1 MFTKEKLK
9 KWIITL
15 SWVISAYELE
25 IKENKKKEN
34 PVIDLLNLA
43 IEETKKT
50 LEDLKN
56 NLEKLHTSITSDGSI

>member
-1 MFTKEKLK
+1 MFTKEKLE

-25 IKENKKKEN
+25 IKENKEKEN
-34 PVIDLLNLA
+34 PVIDLLNLT

-56 NLEKLHTSITSDGSI
+56 TLEQIHTSITSDGSI